1 MSWGFM
7 DEKIFVMTKCKWFSW
22 NSDLNKYEVGI
33 HGWKILASDR
43 MWMTSWTHYLNVRWG
58 SWMKKVQLQREIET
72 ESQRGL
78 PLFSLIALPLYSRV
92 SCKVPSWS
100 LSLSV
105 PIASFF
111 LTKFLAVILVSRRLL
126 GVAMLIGEFFQPV
139 LRICILFVCFFFLRR
154 IG

>member
-1 MSWGFM
+1 M
-7 DEKIFVMTKCKWFSW
+7 DEKSPVADT
-22 NSDLNKYEVGI
+22 
-33 HGWKILASDR
+33 DR
-43 MWMTSWTHYLNVRWG
+43 E
-58 SWMKKVQLQREIET
+58 RER
-72 ESQRGL
+72 ESERRL
-78 PLFSLIALPLYSRV
+78 RLFSLIALSLYSRV

-111 LTKFLAVILVSRRLL
+111 LTEFLAVILVSRRLL